1 MNIFSLGR
9 IRFNLIFLIGSF
21 ILFSGCDKELN
32 EIDESK
38 VLKKLTV
45 QEEALINSTNSLSL
59 DILKAETEINQ
70 NKNFFFSPVSVGMAL
85 GMIYNGVGQQEKLQ
99 ILQTTGLELLAEN
112 EINKSYNDL
121 LSFLQASNAHM
132 NISYANSLWFS
143 SDININEDF
152 RTKVMAYYDAE
163 IEELNFNKS
172 SSLELI
178 NHWGNFK
185 TKGNFEKILDITPPK
200 NTDIFLV
207 NAFGLNTSW
216 EKNNNYFLTKSDFF
230 TTQGEKLDA
239 QTMNW
244 DGINVSMNENDDYS
258 FIEFPFEGKSF
269 FFSVIVPQDWSTISE
284 LMQSFSISDF
294 KNIRENS
301 YGVKANV
308 SLPDIDFTNDK
319 PMKST
324 LSHIGLEDIFSKSV
338 DLSPSFIET
347 NRQISEI
354 NQKSVITLEPDVF
367 SNQRS
372 LSFSNRDLIALN
384 INKPFLYFVRDKT
397 TKTVLFAG
405 YYASP
410 TN

>member
-1 MNIFSLGR
+1 M
-9 IRFNLIFLIGSF
+9 
-21 ILFSGCDKELN
+21 
-32 EIDESK
+32 
-38 VLKKLTV
+38 
-45 QEEALINSTNSLSL
+45 
-59 DILKAETEINQ
+59 
-70 NKNFFFSPVSVGMAL
+70 
-85 GMIYNGVGQQEKLQ
+85 
-99 ILQTTGLELLAEN
+99 
-112 EINKSYNDL
+112 
-121 LSFLQASNAHM
+121 
-132 NISYANSLWFS
+132 
-143 SDININEDF
+143 
-152 RTKVMAYYDAE
+152 
-163 IEELNFNKS
+163 
-172 SSLELI
+172 
-178 NHWGNFK
+178 
-185 TKGNFEKILDITPPK
+185 
-200 NTDIFLV
+200 V

-384 INKPFLYFVRDKT
+384 INKPLLYFVRDKT